1 MVILVL
7 LMVLLEG
14 CSRTALGGGRGLLE
28 RCSWRCGLEGLLE
41 WGSWRGA
48 IEGVFLKVFLEGCSW
63 TTLGRVLLEG
73 MVLITILFGL

>member
-48 IEGVFLKVFLEGCSW
+48 IEGVFLKVCSWRGALGRLLEGCSW
-63 TTLGRVLLEG
+63 REWCS
-73 MVLITILFGL
+73 